1 MPRPPTRLPARVRPD
16 GGGNR
21 NAVRP
26 PPPGP
31 RAPRKP
37 AAVSPEQVA
46 AAFVNPV
53 KPVRA
58 SPVYRFV
65 SAIVAGFVLL
75 LPAAYLALIAAVG
88 WGVYWHFTENVGLL
102 SMGRGRARVFMA
114 AVYVLP
120 GLAGGAAVLALL
132 KPLAAREGGR
142 DQWRTLHRKTQP
154 TLFALADLV
163 CEAVRAP
170 KPDKIHV
177 DAEVNMS
184 ASHRGGF
191 LGLFGG
197 QFVLTVGV
205 PLAAGLSAAGFA
217 GVLAHEFGHFAQRG
231 GRGLSR
237 AAGAVQSW
245 LARTVYK
252 RDAVDEWLAE
262 ACEDEGWFSLLAM
275 VCVAC
280 VWLVRQILTAF
291 LYAGAA
297 ATAALARQMEFDADR
312 YETRL
317 AGPDAFA
324 HTSRRMIELSLGFD
338 RAGAEVLGG
347 LASQSPPADLPALCV
362 HHAPRLSEAQALE
375 EEAEMRSH
383 MGLLGRL
390 MVSHPPTGRRLA
402 AARREGARLDKAG
415 GPALKLDGPAA
426 DLFADLP
433 ALCRDVTRD
442 LYRGRF
448 RLPAGADLAPV
459 RPLPKHPHRPDR
471 PPTSRKDRGDAAEG
485 PAAAG
490 PARREPDD
498 APAVRPL
505 PYGRATLEVPSA
517 GHKNRVRELA
527 DAAAASAGELETALK
542 KYDRASARR
551 GRALAKLAA
560 AGFTPAAHADGA
572 GDLVTLTAKLEKAT
586 AARDEAELML
596 ADLERAPA
604 AARLA
609 ALDLFA
615 APAVAAKLPGHVR
628 AGVEELLAFS
638 EAARAARPASRAVGD
653 AAVRLAAALR
663 ADASPHARGGFAAE
677 LNDRAAALAEALAGF
692 RAAFAAAPDPHAV
705 PESLKEPPEDRPVP
719 FAARLPDPAPGVP
732 PALLLPA
739 AATAVR
745 EAVAGVA
752 RADELLQRRAT
763 WIARRL
769 KLAPAPA
776 AGESAPR

>member
-1 MPRPPTRLPARVRPD
+1 MPRLPARIRPA
-16 GGGNR
+16 GEKSR
-21 NAVRP
+21 KARRS

-37 AAVSPEQVA
+37 AAVSPGLVA

-58 SPVYRFV
+58 SLVYRLASV
-65 SAIVAGFVLL
+65 VVAGFVLL
-75 LPAAYLALIAAVG
+75 LPAAYLALIGAVG
-88 WGVYWHFTENVGLL
+88 WGVYRHFVENVGLL
-102 SMGRGRARVFMA
+102 SLGRGRGRILMA
-114 AVYVLP
+114 AIYILP
-120 GLAGGAAVLALL
+120 GLAGGAAILALL

-142 DQWRTLHRKTQP
+142 DQWRTLHRKSQP
-154 TLFALADLV
+154 TLFALVDLV

-184 ASHRGGF
+184 AAHRGGF

-197 QFVLTVGV
+197 QFVLTVGA

-252 RDAVDEWLAE
+252 RDAVDDWLAD

-275 VCVAC
+275 VCVFC
-280 VWLVRQILTAF
+280 VWLVRQILTAL
-291 LYAGAA
+291 LYASAA
-297 ATAALARQMEFDADR
+297 ATAALSRQMEFDADR

-324 HTSRRMIELSLGFD
+324 HTSRRMIELSLGFN

-347 LASQSPPADLPALCV
+347 LHSQSPPADLPALCV
-362 HHAPRLSEAQALE
+362 HHAPRLSEPQALE

-390 MVSHPPTGRRLA
+390 MVSHPPTGKRLA
-402 AARREGARLDKAG
+402 AARREGARLEKAG

-442 LYRGRF
+442 LYRARF
-448 RLPAGADLAPV
+448 RLPADADLAPV
-459 RPLPKHPHRPDR
+459 RPLPRNPHRPDR
-471 PPTSRKDRGDAAEG
+471 PPKAPGDHGDAAETDAAETG
-485 PAAAG
+485 DAGEPA
-490 PARREPDD
+490 D

-505 PYGRATLEVPSA
+505 PYGRAALEAPSA
-517 GHKNRVRELA
+517 DHKARVKKLTA
-527 DAAAASAGELETALK
+527 TAAASAGELDAALA
-542 KYDRASARR
+542 KYERAAERR
-551 GRALAKLAA
+551 GRALRKLAA
-560 AGFTPAAHADGA
+560 VGFVPAAHADGA
-572 GDLVTLTAKLEKAT
+572 GDAVALAAKLDKAT
-586 AARDEAELML
+586 AARDRAESAV
-596 ADLERAPA
+596 ADLERRPA

-615 APAVAAKLPGHVR
+615 APAVAAKLPDHVR

-638 EAARAARPASRAVGD
+638 EAARSARPASRAVGD

-663 ADASPHARGGFAAE
+663 ADAGPHSRGGFAAE
-677 LNDRAAALAEALAGF
+677 LNDRAAALARALDGF
-692 RAAFAAAPDPHAV
+692 RADFAAAPDPHAI
-705 PESLKEPPEDRPVP
+705 PENLKDPPDDRPRP
-719 FAARLPDPAPGVP
+719 FAARLPNPAPDAP
-732 PALLLPA
+732 PVLLLTA

-745 EAVAGVA
+745 EAVAAVVH
-752 RADELLQRRAT
+752 ADELLRSRAD

-769 KLAPAPA
+769 NLAPPTA
-776 AGESAPR
+776 R